1 MYSLTY
7 SSLTRIKN
15 VHAATHL
22 TGSSAYRHVNNKIIP
37 KAKYL
42 SDLLTDGKIFK
53 NYIHACTEAN
63 YYKVPLNP
71 DVIRTSLLRGDFYAD
86 SIIDYRIY
94 RDVMNRPAPR
104 AKLIYKLN
112 KSKIRKK
119 ISAFCRL
126 DKTVNFVAFYSIS
139 FPSNAPDDVLYRI
152 FNKWLTNCRTRY
164 NLKSYIWVA
173 ERQDNNTLHFHLLT
187 NDYMNIQSV
196 NRSMATTINNEV
208 NAGALSW
215 GKSSKEKYNG
225 VDVDSPSRP
234 KQRQNE
240 TREKYRK
247 RKKWLS
253 SMNKAK
259 VMQWMAKYMSKYV
272 TKNDIEFN
280 RLAYHSSRD
289 ISQLF
294 TSKVINEDHLD
305 NFSKYLP
312 DDADSYFFYENKEI
326 HCMSFKFIP
335 DNDLFTLLDRTNQEI
350 YNNYHNTTK
359 DKET

>member
-1 MYSLTY
+1 MYSLSY

-15 VHAATHL
+15 VHAATHM

-37 KAKYL
+37 KAQYL
-42 SDLLTDGKIFK
+42 ADQLTDGKIFK
-53 NYIHACTEAN
+53 NYIHACTVAN
-63 YYKVPLNP
+63 YFHVPLNP

-86 SIIDYRIY
+86 SIIDYRRFKDI
-94 RDVMNRPAPR
+94 MNRPSPR
-104 AKLIYKLN
+104 AKRIYKLN

-126 DKTVNFVAFYSIS
+126 DKTVQFVAFYSIS
-139 FPSNAPDDVLYRI
+139 FPVAAADDVLYRI

-173 ERQDNNTLHFHLLT
+173 ERQENNTLHFHLLT

-196 NRSMATTINNEV
+196 NKSMATTINNEV
-208 NAGALSW
+208 NKGSLSW

-225 VDVDSPSRP
+225 VDVDSPQRP
-234 KQRQNE
+234 KKRQNE
-240 TREKYRK
+240 TREKFRK
-247 RKKWLS
+247 RKNWLKN
-253 SMNKAK
+253 MNKAK

-294 TSKVINEDHLD
+294 TSKVINDNHLD
-305 NFSKYLP
+305 NFSQHLT
-312 DDADSYFFYENKEI
+312 DDAESYVIFENEEI
-326 HCMSFKFIP
+326 YHMTFKFIP
-335 DNDLFTLLDRTNQEI
+335 DDVLFRLLDRTNQEI
-350 YNNYHNTTK
+350 YNNYHNKTK